1 MFNIV
6 KKEIEWNGKNLS
18 LETGKIARQASSV
31 VAKYGNTTILCAV
44 TVASKAKEGAD
55 FFPLTV
61 NYLEKSYAA
70 GKIPGGFFKRE
81 AKPSDFATLTSRM
94 IDRPIRPLF
103 PSNFY
108 NEVNVVCTVLS
119 YDSGTNPD
127 VIALIAAS
135 AALAIS
141 EAPFLEAV
149 AAARVG
155 YVDGQFILNPNNDE
169 IKQGRLDLVVAG
181 TESSVLMIESEAK
194 ELTESEMLAA
204 IKFGHD
210 AFQPV
215 IKMINE
221 LKADAGKKKIEVA
234 KADYAE
240 LKSEIT
246 NFIGDRLVNA
256 YKKLE
261 KQARA
266 GDLDQLKSEIKAK
279 FLSEEKGICE
289 NKINSIF
296 KILSQELV
304 RNDVLKNGV
313 RIDGRKTDQVRQ
325 IEIETGFLP
334 QVHGCALFTRGE
346 TQALVVAT
354 LGSSR
359 DEQMVEGL
367 DLMTKETFML
377 HYNFPP
383 YSVGE
388 TGQLKAPGRREIGH
402 GKLAWRAINPV
413 FPSAENFSYVTR
425 VVSEITESN
434 GSSSMATVCGT
445 SLALMDAGVP
455 IKGAVSGIAM
465 GLIKEGDNYVILSD
479 IMGDEDHLG
488 DMDFKVAG
496 TREGITSLQMDIKIN
511 GITVEIM
518 DKALTQANTGRIH
531 ILDKMCAV
539 MDKPREEFNVN
550 VPKVEVLNIPQK
562 KIREVIGSRGAVIKE
577 ICAVSGATVDIND
590 DGTIKIGSN
599 NAESIKKAV
608 AMINDITFE
617 PEIGDIFEG
626 PVVKVIDAGAFVSI
640 ASNRDGFVHISE
652 LAEYRV
658 DFVEDVINEGDIVKV
673 KVIGFDKK
681 GRPKLSYRCVD
692 QTTGEDISDK
702 LPNKPQM
709 VDEREFGGGDRDDRR
724 GGGGRDRERRDD
736 RGGRDD
742 RRGGGDR
749 GGRDDRRGG
758 GDREPRR
765 DFGDDRRERA
775 PRDDRDDRDGGAPK
789 KRRGFFG

>member
-1 MFNIV
+1 MFNVV
-6 KKEIEWNGKNLS
+6 KKEINWNGKTLS
-18 LETGKIARQASSV
+18 LETGKIARQASGSV

-44 TVASKAKEGAD
+44 TVASKAAEGAD

-81 AKPSDFATLTSRM
+81 TKPSDAATLTSRL

-119 YDSGTNPD
+119 YDPTCTPD
-127 VIALIAAS
+127 IVALIGAS

-141 EAPFLEAV
+141 EAPFLEPV
-149 AAARVG
+149 AGVRVG
-155 YVDGQFILNPNNDE
+155 LVDGQFVINPSAEELKNS
-169 IKQGRLDLVVAG
+169 RLDLVVAG

-194 ELTESEMLAA
+194 ELTEVEMLDALN
-204 IKFGHD
+204 FGHQ

-215 IKMINE
+215 IAMINE
-221 LKADAGKKKIEVA
+221 LKAEAGKEKITVV
-234 KADYAE
+234 KADDSK

-246 NFIGDRLVNA
+246 SFIGDRLINA
-256 YKKLE
+256 YKKQA
-261 KQARA
+261 KQVRA
-266 GDLDQLKSEIKAK
+266 GELDQLSSDIKAK
-279 FLSEEKGICE
+279 FISEETGVDA
-289 NKINSIF
+289 NKIKAIF
-296 KILSQELV
+296 KELSQEIV
-304 RNDVLKNGV
+304 RNDVLKNSI

-325 IEIETGFLP
+325 IAIETGLLP
-334 QVHGCALFTRGE
+334 QVHGSALFTRGE
-346 TQALVVAT
+346 TQALVIAT
-354 LGSSR
+354 LGSGK
-359 DEQMVEGL
+359 DKQLIENLDPGMQEEG
-367 DLMTKETFML
+367 FML

-388 TGQLKAPGRREIGH
+388 TGRMGAPGRREIGH
-402 GKLAWRAINPV
+402 GKLAWRALNPV
-413 FPSAENFSYVTR
+413 FPGVAENFSYSTR
-425 VVSEITESN
+425 IVSEITESN
-434 GSSSMATVCGT
+434 GSSSMATVCGA

-455 IKGAVSGIAM
+455 IKAPVSGIAM
-465 GLIKEGDNYVILSD
+465 GLIKEGSNYVILSD

-496 TREGITSLQMDIKIN
+496 TRVGITSLQMDIKIN
-511 GITVEIM
+511 GITADIM
-518 DKALTQANTGRIH
+518 QKALDQALVGRLH
-531 ILDKMCAV
+531 ILDKMDEV
-539 MDKPREEFNVN
+539 MTAPRAELNGN
-550 VPKVEVLNIPQK
+550 VPRVETMTIPQK

-577 ICAVSGATVDIND
+577 ICATSGAVVDID
-590 DGTIKIGSN
+590 DTGLIKISSN
-599 NAESIKKAV
+599 SNDSIKKAI
-608 AMINDITFE
+608 AMIQEITFE
-617 PEIGDIFEG
+617 PEIGDIYEG

-640 ASNRDGFVHISE
+640 SNNRDGFIHISE

-692 QTTGEDISDK
+692 QATGEDISDR

-709 VDEREFGGGDRDDRR
+709 VDEREFGGRGDRGGDRR
-724 GGGGRDRERRDD
+724 GGGRDRDDRSSDRPRRDRDD
-736 RGGRDD
+736 RGGE
-742 RRGGGDR
+742 RR
-749 GGRDDRRGG
+749 
-758 GDREPRR
+758 
-765 DFGDDRRERA
+765 
-775 PRDDRDDRDGGAPK
+775 DRDDRPRRDHDDRGPEAPK